1 MRQTMLEEQVQE
13 VLQNYQLKN
22 EKAITFGHPKVKMN
36 WILPLPGLTVTSFDQ
51 FQPFFVYFD
60 ESGISFLPLDMNQNY
75 RAIGRSFLAWNDMDH
90 FQFKKGLLED
100 EIQIQLQDQ
109 KMVMKLVKKK
119 AMNSWIK
126 ENNEYLI
133 QNHHFYQS

>member
-1 MRQTMLEEQVQE
+1 
-13 VLQNYQLKN
+13 
-22 EKAITFGHPKVKMN
+22 
-36 WILPLPGLTVTSFDQ
+36 
-51 FQPFFVYFD
+51 
-60 ESGISFLPLDMNQNY
+60 MNQNY